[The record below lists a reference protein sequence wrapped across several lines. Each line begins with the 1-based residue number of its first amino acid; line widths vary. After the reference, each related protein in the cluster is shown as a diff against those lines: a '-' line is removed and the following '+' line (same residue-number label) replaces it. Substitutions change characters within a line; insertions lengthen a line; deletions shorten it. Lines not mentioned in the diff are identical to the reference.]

1 MVASAAAKD
10 APPLTGTIHGQCASR
25 RAERCL
31 PPLPALAIL
40 PSPLPCNGFP
50 MRHSTALWPTWT
62 VCADFEQALAADLGC
77 DKEFERFKAAAQQ
90 VRSLDFGCA
99 AFAFA
104 AMALQFFAACSS
116 SAQCW
121 LHLSLPACVSG
132 HPYCHFSPLTSDGPG
147 TCRIASSRRC
157 HLQGNLV
164 PLYERMMADQ
174 LTPVLAYRC
183 LVKEDDREAPSF
195 LFESVTN
202 GTQQVWGRRSSRVGC
217 INA

>member
-1 MVASAAAKD
+1 
-10 APPLTGTIHGQCASR
+10 
-25 RAERCL
+25 
-31 PPLPALAIL
+31 
-40 PSPLPCNGFP
+40 

-90 VRSLDFGCA
+90 VRSVDFGCA

-104 AMALQFFAACSS
+104 AMALQLLLLAQAVH
-116 SAQCW
+116 SAGCIFHC
-121 LHLSLPACVSG
+121 LRASLAIRTAISALSPVMVL
-132 HPYCHFSPLTSDGPG
+132 L
-147 TCRIASSRRC
+147 CRIASSRRC